1 MRCGFPPAILEHSW
15 PNMGAA
21 KLTPQHLRELAA
33 RACCDPRTVR
43 AYLDHRP
50 QHSTT
55 VRRIERA
62 IAELTQNTPQKAV
75 ETP

>member
-1 MRCGFPPAILEHSW
+1 
-15 PNMGAA
+15 MGAP
-21 KLTPQHLRELAA
+21 KLTPQEVREIAA

-43 AYLDHRP
+43 AYLERRR

-55 VRRIERA
+55 AKRIERA
-62 IAELTQNTPQKAV
+62 IVELRMDTLQKAA